1 MREFRGVVF
10 VFRSVC
16 FGCREGRTRC
26 CCMACS
32 STAPL
37 LRSDCDPSLWVCGQ
51 VCVVSFLCTDANT
64 LAPLLFALPSQ
75 MQTLEILPLVY
86 LACLFL
92 FPSLSPAIS
101 LSLSRFSS
109 HLSSFS
115 LLCKSAHFAINTV
128 FCWKPRR
135 RSERSCRIFEVATAN
150 ILNSKDVMKIW
161 AHLRDVKRLN
171 LFFPAPDCSL
181 NAHQTL

>member
-1 MREFRGVVF
+1 M
-10 VFRSVC
+10 C

-101 LSLSRFSS
+101 LSLSLDSP
-109 HLSSFS
+109 LIS
-115 LLCKSAHFAINTV
+115 LLFPFYASPLTLRSIQFSAGSLAADLRGAAGFL
-128 FCWKPRR
+128 KLRR
-135 RSERSCRIFEVATAN
+135 RTF
-150 ILNSKDVMKIW
+150 
-161 AHLRDVKRLN
+161 
-171 LFFPAPDCSL
+171 
-181 NAHQTL
+181 